1 MWIGSR
7 CLKQENILESKP
19 LREKI
24 ADKIRADI
32 IKGAHVDGERL
43 VEPKLAKSLG
53 ISRTPIREAL
63 RQLETEGFI
72 EIVPRKG
79 AVVKALTIKDI
90 DDLYAVKASLEG
102 LAARQATQNLHEK
115 DIEKLRKINEKF
127 RDIAYENP
135 NVMDEYLKYNV
146 DFHNIFIAG
155 SENKKIVEILDG
167 LSKNFQ
173 RLKTVLVSNRE
184 RAKHAVAEHKEI
196 IDAFASGN
204 PDLAEQ
210 KVRWHIQNAWEYLKH
225 NIKE

>member
-1 MWIGSR
+1 M
-7 CLKQENILESKP
+7 KQENILESKP

-32 IKGAHVDGERL
+32 IKGVYADEERL

-79 AVVKALTIKDI
+79 AVVKSLTVNDI

-102 LAARQATQNLHEK
+102 LAARQATANLTEK
-115 DIEKLRKINEKF
+115 DIDRLRKMNDKF

-135 NVMDEYLKYNV
+135 NIMDEYLKYNV
-146 DFHNIFIAG
+146 DFHNIFITA
-155 SENKKIVEILDG
+155 SKNKKILEILDG

-173 RLKTVLVSNRE
+173 RFKTLLVSNPE
-184 RAKHAVAEHKEI
+184 RAQHAVEEHQAI
-196 IDAFASGN
+196 IDAFATGD
-204 PDLAEQ
+204 PDLAENR
-210 KVRWHIQNAWEYLKH
+210 VRWHIQNAWEYLKH
-225 NIKE
+225 NIKK

>member
-1 MWIGSR
+1 M
-7 CLKQENILESKP
+7 LESKP

-32 IKGAHVDGERL
+32 IKGVYADAERL
-43 VEPKLAKSLG
+43 VEPKLAKNLG

-102 LAARQATQNLHEK
+102 LAARQATLKLSSK
-115 DIEKLRKINEKF
+115 DIDKLRKINEKF
-127 RDIAYENP
+127 HDIANDFP

-146 DFHNIFIAG
+146 DFHNVFITA
-155 SENKKIVEILDG
+155 SDNKKILEILDS
-167 LSKNFQ
+167 LAKNFQ

-184 RAKHAVAEHKEI
+184 RAKQAVIEHQEI
-196 IDAFASGN
+196 IEAFASGD
-204 PDLAEQ
+204 PEKAEI

-225 NIKE
+225 NIKK